1 LIELVLNLGS
11 LLLLEEATDTILLVQ
26 DLEDFACGVTLPI
39 DGPKFLD
46 QILKEFVKVLFV
58 VNY

>member
-1 LIELVLNLGS
+1 MIELVLNLGS
-11 LLLLEEATDTILLVQ
+11 LLLLEEATDTVLLVQ
-26 DLEDFACGVTLPI
+26 DLEDLASGVTLAI